1 MFYFIVIEKLIRLL
15 EMKERGKMKT
25 SNLINRKQDVFA
37 QYLETLLIKK
47 EDQQAL
53 RGCA

>member
-1 MFYFIVIEKLIRLL
+1 MFCFIVIEKLIKLV
-15 EMKERGKMKT
+15 EMKEGGKMKI

-47 EDQQAL
+47 DQQTL